1 MLGSGGSGKTTNGK
15 WLAQQ
20 LGLFHIQFR
29 EQLQMLIMAK
39 TKMRIPDADELVL
52 LQDDSED
59 LDAKIMEARAED
71 EKESED
77 PYDNMNETEVSFN
90 TVSF

>member
-1 MLGSGGSGKTTNGK
+1 
-15 WLAQQ
+15 
-20 LGLFHIQFR
+20 
-29 EQLQMLIMAK
+29 MAK

-59 LDAKIMEARAED
+59 LDAKIMEAREED

>member
-1 MLGSGGSGKTTNGK
+1 
-15 WLAQQ
+15 
-20 LGLFHIQFR
+20 
-29 EQLQMLIMAK
+29 MLIMAK

-77 PYDNMNETEVSFN
+77 PYDSMNETEVSFN

>member
-1 MLGSGGSGKTTNGK
+1 
-15 WLAQQ
+15 
-20 LGLFHIQFR
+20 
-29 EQLQMLIMAK
+29 MLIMAK
-39 TKMRIPDADELVL
+39 TKMWIPDADELVL

-77 PYDNMNETEVSFN
+77 PYVSMNETEVSFN

>member
-1 MLGSGGSGKTTNGK
+1 
-15 WLAQQ
+15 
-20 LGLFHIQFR
+20 
-29 EQLQMLIMAK
+29 MLIMAK

-59 LDAKIMEARAED
+59 LDAKIMETRAED
-71 EKESED
+71 EKEPED
-77 PYDNMNETEVSFN
+77 PYDSMNETEVSLN

>member
-1 MLGSGGSGKTTNGK
+1 
-15 WLAQQ
+15 
-20 LGLFHIQFR
+20 
-29 EQLQMLIMAK
+29 MLIMAK

-77 PYDNMNETEVSFN
+77 PYVSMNETEVSFN

>member
-1 MLGSGGSGKTTNGK
+1 
-15 WLAQQ
+15 
-20 LGLFHIQFR
+20 
-29 EQLQMLIMAK
+29 MLIMVK

>member
-1 MLGSGGSGKTTNGK
+1 
-15 WLAQQ
+15 
-20 LGLFHIQFR
+20 
-29 EQLQMLIMAK
+29 MLIMAK
-39 TKMRIPDADELVL
+39 TKMQIPDADELVL

-59 LDAKIMEARAED
+59 LDAKIMEARVED

-77 PYDNMNETEVSFN
+77 PYDSMNEMEVSFN